1 MKSKKL
7 PCLEEGT
14 PEKQEESLV
23 LLSSWVGP
31 GRHSP
36 FLPQNALGAVESQGK
51 FWGILKWRD
60 LTLLEALH
68 GGVGI
73 TAWRLVQRGLAGGFH
88 LEQSSLFPRW
98 FSPVLQDS
106 SQMLP
111 LWEDYPVPPSGL
123 PVSSPLG
130 LLVPHVSIYHKQI
143 T

>member
-1 MKSKKL
+1 MKPKKL

-14 PEKQEESLV
+14 PQEPEDSLM

-31 GRHSP
+31 GRYSL
-36 FLPQNALGAVESQGK
+36 FLPQNALGAVESQEK
-51 FWGILKWRD
+51 FWGILRWRD
-60 LTLLEALH
+60 LTLLEALC
-68 GGVGI
+68 GGVEV
-73 TAWRLVQRGLAGGFH
+73 TAWRLVQRGLTGGFR

-106 SQMLP
+106 SQMFP
-111 LWEDYPVPPSGL
+111 LWEDYPTPQSGL